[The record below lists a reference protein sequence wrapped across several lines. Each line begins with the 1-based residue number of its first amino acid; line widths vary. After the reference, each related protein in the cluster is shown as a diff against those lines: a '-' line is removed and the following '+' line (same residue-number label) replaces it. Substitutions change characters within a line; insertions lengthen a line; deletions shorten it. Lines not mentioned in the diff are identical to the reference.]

1 MMNTAQQARFDP
13 IAYKKVTRQ
22 QWDSAAAVWH
32 RCGTWLSNGG
42 ERT

>member
-13 IAYKKVTRQ
+13 IVYKQTTRQ
-22 QWDSAAAVWH
+22 QWDRTAAAWH
-32 RCGTWLSNGG
+32 RWGTWLSNGG